1 MSRLD
6 FSNPTQKPYKH
17 VIHGAFDIVWDGEFD
32 KPTETR
38 WMVTWRAAA
47 VLEGRWDQV
56 LWLASEWA
64 PSKLLGN
71 PLLNYWWCKPYVMLS
86 NPMMRV
92 HCCYCARG
100 EGTVL
105 GFG

>member
-56 LWLASEWA
+56 LWALACIRVSTEQTAWG
-64 PSKLLGN
+64 PGN
-71 PLLNYWWCKPYVMLS
+71 ELPLRALRDAQQSADACALQV
-86 NPMMRV
+86 
-92 HCCYCARG
+92 CY
-100 EGTVL
+100 
-105 GFG
+105 

>member
-1 MSRLD
+1 M
-6 FSNPTQKPYKH
+6 
-17 VIHGAFDIVWDGEFD
+17 VHGGFAIVWDGKFD